1 VAEAY
6 LRGIVAGGKVSSVAE
21 KRGESV

>member
-6 LRGIVAGGKVSSVAE
+6 LRGIVAGVKVSSVAK

>member
-6 LRGIVAGGKVSSVAE
+6 LRGIVAGVKVSSVAK
-21 KRGESV
+21 KRGGSV